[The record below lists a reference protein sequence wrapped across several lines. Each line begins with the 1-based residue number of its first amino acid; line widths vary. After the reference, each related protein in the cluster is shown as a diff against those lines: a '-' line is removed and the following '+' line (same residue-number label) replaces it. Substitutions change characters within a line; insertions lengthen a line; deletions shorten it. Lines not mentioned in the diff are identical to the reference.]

1 VSWFI
6 TAGYSF
12 FDSGDVALLGRKKK
26 SPFSNIG
33 MDLFFSVVI
42 HVANQFLGFDSQAK
56 LYPSQ
61 NIDRVISENTSKL
74 LYFYLFTVTPLG
86 SSMLYLSL
94 LICVQCVGLL
104 SSEFRM

>member
-1 VSWFI
+1 VSFFLFA
-6 TAGYSF
+6 AGYSF

-33 MDLFFSVVI
+33 MDLFLSVVI

-61 NIDRVISENTSKL
+61 NIDRVRSETAAAKL
-74 LYFYLFTVTPLG
+74 LYLYWFTITPLG
-86 SSMLYLSL
+86 SSISL
-94 LICVQCVGLL
+94 LISV
-104 SSEFRM
+104 